1 MNDLPVARPHIFARL
16 AQRMLGSAGGKHNIF
31 TVMIAVLHESFLPIG
46 NEYKSISDYNKYL
59 KMQIL
64 FYKYQIVFKSN

>member
-1 MNDLPVARPHIFARL
+1 
-16 AQRMLGSAGGKHNIF
+16 
-31 TVMIAVLHESFLPIG
+31 MIAVLHESFLPIG

-64 FYKYQIVFKSN
+64 FYKYQIVFKSNHREPKRWSVLVLYIFQFIYFSVIAF